1 MSEALLGRSASEL
14 QDWVVSQGQKAFRGR
29 QLHDWLY
36 TKGARSL
43 DDITV
48 LPKAWRANLS
58 DQGVFIGRL
67 KELHRSVAS
76 DATTKLLLAT
86 DDGETIETVG

>member
-1 MSEALLGRSASEL
+1 MSKALLGCSAAEL

-36 TKGARSL
+36 SKGAHSL

-48 LPKAWRANLS
+48 LPKALS
-58 DQGVFIGRL
+58 LI
-67 KELHRSVAS
+67 H
-76 DATTKLLLAT
+76 
-86 DDGETIETVG
+86 I